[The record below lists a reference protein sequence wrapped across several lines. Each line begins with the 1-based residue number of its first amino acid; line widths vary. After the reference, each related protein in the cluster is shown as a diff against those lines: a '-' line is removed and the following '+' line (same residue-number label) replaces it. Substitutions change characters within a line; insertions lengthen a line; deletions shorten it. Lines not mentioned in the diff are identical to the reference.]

1 MKEEDKTTG
10 RDLSNTNISNMPDR
24 EFNDQKTDTGLEKW
38 VEASMRPLTKLLV
51 LKKEPITDE
60 KYNKWN

>member
-24 EFNDQKTDTGLEKW
+24 EFNDQKTDTGLEK
-38 VEASMRPLTKLLV
+38 
-51 LKKEPITDE
+51 
-60 KYNKWN
+60 